1 MPHCQPIFTAIDR
14 AEPSTHC
21 LCARRPGEARKL
33 LDDRSSDDCY
43 MYLEP
48 SMYFLGF
55 TPNVVFGFFRRLL
68 PCVNGEEPESPIRMM
83 STRGKGRSAKE
94 EDKGFVNGQV
104 VAHKDYP
111 KLPVVLLTAMRGAF
125 AQGFEVDAVPE
136 ALRAYWTP
144 AKGNASGV
152 FTVFIVYQPFKSI
165 ERQHQG
171 EKYFYELK
179 DDPADAFTFMKVED
193 LIPFVADASAH
204 CKYVSVVATSIKYP
218 RTCILNHP
226 SPRALYT

>member
-1 MPHCQPIFTAIDR
+1 
-14 AEPSTHC
+14 
-21 LCARRPGEARKL
+21 
-33 LDDRSSDDCY
+33 
-43 MYLEP
+43 
-48 SMYFLGF
+48 MYFLGF
-55 TPNVVFGFFRRLL
+55 SSNVVFGFFRRLL
-68 PCVNGEEPESPIRMM
+68 PCINVEELSSPKRTM
-83 STRGKGRSAKE
+83 STRKKSRSAM
-94 EDKGFVNGQV
+94 EDSQFVNGQV

-111 KLPVVLLTAMRGAF
+111 KLPIVLITAMRGAF

-136 ALRAYWTP
+136 ALRDYWTP
-144 AKGNASGV
+144 DKDTATGV
-152 FTVFIVYQPFKSI
+152 FTVFIVYQPFQSI

-171 EKYFYELK
+171 DKYFYELK
-179 DDPADAFTFMKVED
+179 DDPGDTFTFMKVED